1 MNMKAPN
8 PLSKMF
14 AANHFTMIGA
24 ENSMATLFE
33 PITKNTSVN
42 WRVFLCDSWH
52 NGVQ

>member
-1 MNMKAPN
+1 MKAPN

-33 PITKNTSVN
+33 PITKKHVSKLACFFV
-42 WRVFLCDSWH
+42 
-52 NGVQ
+52 